1 MLRIH
6 QHLIDEK
13 YPNCSKLGKS
23 LEVSSKTIQRDLD
36 YMRDQL
42 NLPIDYENSRHGYYY
57 TEPVTHFPTI
67 PTTEGEL
74 LALFVAQKAL
84 QQYRGT
90 SFEKPLANAF
100 EKLAQVMEDEVTVS
114 LQELTDSLSFHHTGA
129 AVMDMEVFQAVHT
142 ALREYRVLTFNY
154 KKLKGKRKEARK
166 VEPYHLGSIDGQWYL
181 FAHDLDRDDMRTFVL
196 GRIQETPRIG
206 RKFKKDK
213 DFSLRE
219 RLMGSFGV
227 FSGEGRYRVQIEFDD
242 FASQLVRE
250 RNWHPT
256 QEIEDLPGSELRLTL
271 QLDSL
276 EEIERWILGWG
287 GHARVVRPQALQR
300 RVRAALKEMQD
311 NYYGSSQWLAD
322 FTEQA
327 QASQPDRILQLA
339 LESDLRLDAP
349 GQMRLRMDQPV
360 N

>member
-142 ALREYRVLTFNY
+142 ASPSMRAMSPRRRPARSSRIIWVPLMASGICLPMILTGMTCAHSSWAGSRRPRALAANS
-154 KKLKGKRKEARK
+154 KRT
-166 VEPYHLGSIDGQWYL
+166 
-181 FAHDLDRDDMRTFVL
+181 RTSHC
-196 GRIQETPRIG
+196 GN
-206 RKFKKDK
+206 
-213 DFSLRE
+213 
-219 RLMGSFGV
+219 
-227 FSGEGRYRVQIEFDD
+227 
-242 FASQLVRE
+242 A
-250 RNWHPT
+250 
-256 QEIEDLPGSELRLTL
+256 
-271 QLDSL
+271 
-276 EEIERWILGWG
+276 
-287 GHARVVRPQALQR
+287 
-300 RVRAALKEMQD
+300 
-311 NYYGSSQWLAD
+311 
-322 FTEQA
+322 
-327 QASQPDRILQLA
+327 
-339 LESDLRLDAP
+339 
-349 GQMRLRMDQPV
+349 
-360 N
+360 